1 MPVRRWVRWGRC
13 GRGRT
18 CRARPG
24 HGGNGSIAVCF
35 LTEPLA
41 ITSAMTNATTSS
53 TAEPAANHNQRGV
66 LGPCGGGESA
76 RREIRP
82 VGAGRIASTAAA
94 VGSDWPRG
102 GLGATGEA
110 LAGALL
116 ETTAGN
122 VTAVRGCIRRLVGV
136 SRVGGRRIGEP
147 AVRSARTRIEGTKP
161 LGATWIVH
169 VHLMACR
176 VPALGAGALM
186 YPATSQP
193 GEL

>member
-1 MPVRRWVRWGRC
+1 M
-13 GRGRT
+13 
-18 CRARPG
+18 
-24 HGGNGSIAVCF
+24 GGNGSIAVCF

-66 LGPCGGGESA
+66 LGPCGGGGVSPSGGKSA
-76 RREIRP
+76 RWGLVVLPVLRQLLGRTGL
-82 VGAGRIASTAAA
+82 VGAWGPLGRPWRGPS
-94 VGSDWPRG
+94 WRPRR
-102 GLGATGEA
+102 
-110 LAGALL
+110 
-116 ETTAGN
+116 GN

-136 SRVGGRRIGEP
+136 SRVGGRRIGGNL
-147 AVRSARTRIEGTKP
+147 RSGRPVPGLRGTKP